1 MIKQKQRL
9 YNQAKKSK
17 NWKNYRQFQK
27 ECKRELRKAEWQYVN
42 SNIMEGLNK
51 NNTKPFWK
59 YVKSKRQD
67 ANGIAPLKKGTTLV
81 NDSKGK
87 FY

>member
-1 MIKQKQRL
+1 
-9 YNQAKKSK
+9 
-17 NWKNYRQFQK
+17 
-27 ECKRELRKAEWQYVN
+27 
-42 SNIMEGLNK
+42 MEGLNK

>member
-1 MIKQKQRL
+1 
-9 YNQAKKSK
+9 
-17 NWKNYRQFQK
+17 
-27 ECKRELRKAEWQYVN
+27 
-42 SNIMEGLNK
+42 MEGLNN

-87 FY
+87 AEILLDQFKSVFTNQPKGTSQTQESSLR